1 MVHGLHVVYG
11 HWCDIY
17 KGGNL
22 CVNIKKGIEF
32 YSAFSFTN
40 LCQPKNTQAEIYCRG
55 IKCTDLS
62 FCRKIVISLYIPG
75 NTDQIRNELFEYLA
89 VTAMIGFCQLA
100 PGYALPSPK

>member
-1 MVHGLHVVYG
+1 M
-11 HWCDIY
+11 
-17 KGGNL
+17 
-22 CVNIKKGIEF
+22 
-32 YSAFSFTN
+32 AFMSFTATGVIGIKAVIYVSI
-40 LCQPKNTQAEIYCRG
+40 LKREWSFIPPLDFRIFAHQKNTQAEIYSRG

-62 FCRKIVISLYIPG
+62 FCRKIVISLFIPG